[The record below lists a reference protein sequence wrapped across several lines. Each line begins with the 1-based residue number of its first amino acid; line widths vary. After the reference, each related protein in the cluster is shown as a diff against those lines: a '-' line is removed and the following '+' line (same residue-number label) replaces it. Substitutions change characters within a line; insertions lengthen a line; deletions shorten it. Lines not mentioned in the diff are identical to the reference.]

1 MISTKGF
8 GNCIEDKKIILYI
21 KNVPITSI
29 EIFISFGKK
38 KKFFNVRFSRNISL
52 GDKPSIFKGLQQTQC
67 KRNFSHFTFRCFE
80 VKTHATQAKISKNI
94 PP

>member
-8 GNCIEDKKIILYI
+8 GSCIEGKKIILYI

-38 KKFFNVRFSRNISL
+38 KSFLTWDLVEIYL
-52 GDKPSIFKGLQQTQC
+52 
-67 KRNFSHFTFRCFE
+67 
-80 VKTHATQAKISKNI
+80 
-94 PP
+94 

>member
-52 GDKPSIFKGLQQTQC
+52 GDKPSIFKDC
-67 KRNFSHFTFRCFE
+67 NKRN
-80 VKTHATQAKISKNI
+80 VKEILATSVLDVLKLKRMRHKRK
-94 PP
+94 